1 MNIPKKTG
9 PLRSTHSEGKV
20 RWCWLASSLLSFLER
35 HGASRG
41 LQADHAIWRFLLDGF
56 MTRWSFVAF
65 GSGTYA
71 SKYCWLWRPLSPT
84 PTLPSTCNSDVLT
97 LNEAAALLRVHPV
110 TLRKRA
116 VAWGVPHRRLGAEWR
131 FSSEVLT
138 AWIKRREED
147 AA

>member
-1 MNIPKKTG
+1 MPSATKTSHYPVHDAQLG
-9 PLRSTHSEGKV
+9 RRPPSSESNPLIQPGQQTTDNG
-20 RWCWLASSLLSFLER
+20 
-35 HGASRG
+35 
-41 LQADHAIWRFLLDGF
+41 
-56 MTRWSFVAF
+56 
-65 GSGTYA
+65 
-71 SKYCWLWRPLSPT
+71 
-84 PTLPSTCNSDVLT
+84 DVLT